1 MTQNL
6 SGNFSTT
13 LSTKSLLKRWSS
25 REPDP
30 KLHSVDI
37 WDDVVTN
44 RYTCDGRLV
53 HIGGFV
59 ELKFVFFRSV
69 YLDKIL
75 LKFDKFSELRN
86 RYKKVIL

>member
-1 MTQNL
+1 MYVTVR
-6 SGNFSTT
+6 
-13 LSTKSLLKRWSS
+13 KR
-25 REPDP
+25 
-30 KLHSVDI
+30 
-37 WDDVVTN
+37 
-44 RYTCDGRLV
+44 CDGRLM